1 MARLSWEQVDQEERA
16 IYIQP
21 RHSKTGGA
29 RRAPVHR
36 PLMRIQRAHKRAV
49 GEMICPPNWLKH
61 WRGLRRAAG
70 WNSPDRRWSQDA
82 LRHTF
87 ASYHLS
93 YFRSFAELQQEI
105 GHRDATLLR
114 TRYVDQ
120 RGVRNA
126 ARFWVN

>member
-1 MARLSWEQVDQEERA
+1 
-16 IYIQP
+16 
-21 RHSKTGGA
+21 
-29 RRAPVHR
+29 
-36 PLMRIQRAHKRAV
+36 
-49 GEMICPPNWLKH
+49 MICPANWLHH
-61 WRGLRRAAG
+61 WRELRRAAG
-70 WNSPDRRWSQDA
+70 WDSPARRWPQDA

-93 YFRSFAELQQEI
+93 HFRSYAELQLEI

-126 ARFWVN
+126 QRFWGQSERSEDIVAA